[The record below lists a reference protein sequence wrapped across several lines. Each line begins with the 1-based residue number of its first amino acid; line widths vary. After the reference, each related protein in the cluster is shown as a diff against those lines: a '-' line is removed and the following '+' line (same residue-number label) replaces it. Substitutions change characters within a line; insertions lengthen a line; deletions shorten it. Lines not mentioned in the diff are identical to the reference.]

1 MQNLGETIALG
12 CFFEGGLALDFQDVK
27 LATTLAESASLTAAA
42 SKLHMSLPAASIRL
56 KNLERKLGAQLF
68 YRTPQGMKTTG
79 AGSRFVEMAS
89 RLLAIEQEIEQHFA
103 GERHKRQ
110 HMLRI
115 AGNTSYVTD
124 ILPSIIGRF
133 QQVHSGVNVDLSCH
147 PNIDILRDIAQ
158 GDCDLGF
165 LSATTLDTDLKCFE
179 FGDDPL
185 SLVVPAGSALCS
197 MGPLRLA
204 DFHREQMVCLA
215 DYGTMTAYLC
225 RQYEEQGHELV
236 MKSRVLDFRTM
247 ADYIARGIGVGI
259 MHHSIYQKY
268 RLPGLA
274 CLAIAEP
281 WAKHRRYCAINEEN
295 PSFDLANSFLAYAIE
310 NWSHDEGGAA

>member
-1 MQNLGETIALG
+1 M
-12 CFFEGGLALDFQDVK
+12 DFQDVR

-42 SKLHMSLPAASIRL
+42 SRLHMSLPAASIRL
-56 KNLERKLGAQLF
+56 KNLERKLGVQLF
-68 YRTPQGMKTTG
+68 YRTSQGMKTTS

-89 RLLAIEQEIEQHFA
+89 RLLAVEQEIEQHFA
-103 GERHKRQ
+103 SERQRRQ

-133 QQVHSGVNVDLSCH
+133 QQVHSGVHVDLSCH
-147 PNIDILRDIAQ
+147 PNVDILRDIAQ

-165 LSATTLDTDLKCFE
+165 LSATTLDTELKYFE

-185 SLVVPAGSALCS
+185 ELVVPAASTLCALGSV
-197 MGPLRLA
+197 RLA

-215 DYGTMTAYLC
+215 DYGTMTAYLS
-225 RQYEEQGHELV
+225 RKYEEQGHELV

-247 ADYIARGIGVGI
+247 SDYIARGIGVGI
-259 MHHSIYQKY
+259 MHHSIYLKY
-268 RLPGLA
+268 RSPGLA
-274 CLAIAEP
+274 CLTIAEP
-281 WAKHRRYCAINEEN
+281 WARHRRYCVVNEDN
-295 PSFDLANSFLAYAIE
+295 PSFDLANGFLAYAVE
-310 NWSHDEGGAA
+310 NWSHDEGRAAQS